1 MPLPFSKSQIEKLGF
16 RLIAEEPPAIAD
28 LNMLHDLLAHYDA
41 VLEVAVMAV
50 EDKLGLQATSRV
62 KNTGTIL
69 EKLHRH
75 GGSWLKSM
83 QDIAGLRIVG
93 DWKRSEQDVRVAQIV
108 QLFSTRNARLPR
120 VHDRRLSPV
129 NGYRAVHVVAYIDNT
144 PVEIQVRTTWQ
155 HEWADLYEK
164 LADILGRGIRYGE
177 DPYGLTEEA
186 EVVRRQVA
194 GHPRE
199 KELRA
204 TIDQIVELIIG
215 ARKGIVRKAILVAD
229 LLDLLEQAVE
239 QGVSETIMQ
248 DQWRDVEKFMAE
260 LRETIGDLAEEG
272 SALVRL
278 LP

>member
-1 MPLPFSKSQIEKLGF
+1 
-16 RLIAEEPPAIAD
+16 
-28 LNMLHDLLAHYDA
+28 MLHDLLAHYDA
-41 VLEVAVMAV
+41 VLEVAVIAV
-50 EDKLGLQATSRV
+50 KDKLGLQATSRV

-69 EKLHRH
+69 EKLQRH

-93 DWKRSEQDVRVAQIV
+93 DWTRSEQDARVAEIV
-108 QLFSTRNARLPR
+108 QLFSTGSGRPPR

-129 NGYRAVHVVAYIDNT
+129 NGYRAVHVVTYIDNT
-144 PVEIQVRTTWQ
+144 PVEVQVRTVWQ

-186 EVVRRQVA
+186 EAVRQQVA

-199 KELRA
+199 TELRA
-204 TIDQIVELIIG
+204 TIDQMAELIIDI
-215 ARKGIVRKAILVAD
+215 RKSIVRKAVLVAD
-229 LLDLLEQAVE
+229 LLDLLEKAVE
-239 QGVSETIMQ
+239 QGASEAIMQ
-248 DQWRDVEKFMAE
+248 DRWRDVEKFMAE

-272 SALVRL
+272 SALVSL